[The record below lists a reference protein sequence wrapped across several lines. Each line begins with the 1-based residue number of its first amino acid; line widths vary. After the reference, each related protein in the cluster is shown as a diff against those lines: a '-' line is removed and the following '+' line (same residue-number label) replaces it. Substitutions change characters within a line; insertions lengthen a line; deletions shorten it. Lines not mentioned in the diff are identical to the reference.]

1 MNMDSVL
8 IWGLKAATGAEVYPL
23 KAEEGASAPYIT
35 YNRISDRLQD
45 RSQRTG
51 GSLHFTRVQITHVA
65 TSFANL
71 RTLVDAV
78 QTYLEGNQTDFS
90 ASLTSDVHLED
101 KEAEDI
107 FTAVKDYFIQWKSN

>member
-8 IWGLKAATGAEVYPL
+8 IWGLKQATGAEVYPS
-23 KAEEGASAPYIT
+23 KPEVGATVPYVF

-45 RSQRTG
+45 RSHKTG
-51 GSLHFTRVQITHVA
+51 GSLHFTRIQVTHVA
-65 TSFANL
+65 SSFTNL
-71 RTLVDAV
+71 RTLVDVV

-90 ASLTSDVHLED
+90 AALVDDVHIED